1 MTKLPNKKILC
12 SILRDAILDRES
24 FDYSELAETTAAQ
37 IASYS
42 ALLDRLE
49 RGSRLKN
56 ADKDI
61 MALSC
66 FHARLWRES
75 YIDSVNGCLSKE
87 DMKREEKS
95 VLDIGK
101 VEKAIGMRYTDGVP
115 SDCDSVNIFSDTFNK
130 NKQFLGKL

>member
-24 FDYSELAETTAAQ
+24 FDYAEMEEATAAQ

-42 ALLDRLE
+42 ALLDGLE
-49 RGSRLKN
+49 QGSRLKN
-56 ADKDI
+56 ADKNI
-61 MALSC
+61 MALAC

-75 YIDSVNGCLSKE
+75 YIGSVNGCLSKE

-115 SDCDSVNIFSDTFNK
+115 DDCVSVDIFSDTFNE
-130 NKQFLGKL
+130 NKEFLGKL